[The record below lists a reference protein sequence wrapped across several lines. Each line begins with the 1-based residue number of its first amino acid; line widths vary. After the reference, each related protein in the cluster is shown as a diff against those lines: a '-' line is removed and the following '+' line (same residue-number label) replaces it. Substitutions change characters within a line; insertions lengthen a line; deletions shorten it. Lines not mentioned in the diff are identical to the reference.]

1 MKIQIFAVYD
11 ASTQMYAQPNFLAST
26 LVAKRM
32 WPEAAN
38 DPNTQIGKYPQDFTL
53 FHLGEYDDETGK
65 FTNLHT
71 PVSLGTA
78 LEAKAQLNKN
88 THQEGLV

>member
-1 MKIQIFAVYD
+1 MKIQMFAVYD
-11 ASTQMYAQPNFLAST
+11 STTQIYAQPNFLAT
-26 LVAKRM
+26 IQVAQRM

-38 DPNTQIGKYPQDFTL
+38 DPNSQIGKYPADFTL

-78 LEAKAQLNKN
+78 LEAKNRLPKTQ
-88 THQEGLV
+88 TSEGNA